1 MDQHSEILNKYKDH
15 FTRINEELDRGL
27 NSRVPL
33 IEDIGNHTLLGQG
46 KRLRPLLF
54 VLACRLCNY
63 QGEDIYRISTI
74 FEYIHASSLL
84 HDDVLDNA
92 DTRRKRP
99 SANHL
104 WGNHAAILE
113 GDFLFSKASTIAL
126 DSNSLPFLRR
136 VADTTMQMTEGQ
148 ILELTHANDWNTG
161 KDEYMEI
168 ITAKTAVL
176 MSAACACG
184 AILSQADAVVEQS
197 LARFGLQMGIAF
209 QLMDDVLDYTSSE
222 EMFGKPV
229 GKDIKEG
236 KTTLPL
242 IYTLARLGESE
253 RRRLENTFE
262 HHRATEKDYEEVIG
276 LVRTNG
282 ALDQIRDEAQVY
294 VDEAANS
301 LTSFPDSP
309 VKRNLLELNQYIV
322 DREY

>member
-1 MDQHSEILNKYKDH
+1 MDQNREILNKYKDH

-27 NSRVPL
+27 SSRVAL
-33 IEDIGNHTLLGQG
+33 IEDIANHTLLGQG

-63 QGEDIYRISTI
+63 HGEDAYRISTI
-74 FEYIHASSLL
+74 FEYVHASSLL

-92 DTRRKRP
+92 DTRRKKP

-104 WGNHAAILE
+104 WGNHAAVLE
-113 GDFLFSKASTIAL
+113 GDFLYSKASTIAVET
-126 DSNSLPFLRR
+126 DSLPFMRR
-136 VADTTMQMTEGQ
+136 VTDTTMQMTEGQ
-148 ILELTHANDWNTG
+148 ILELTYTDDWKIG
-161 KDEYMEI
+161 KKEYMEI

-176 MSAACACG
+176 ISAACACG
-184 AILSQADAVVEQS
+184 AILSQAGEEVEKS
-197 LARFGLQMGIAF
+197 LERFGRNVGIAF

-229 GKDIKEG
+229 GKDLKEG
-236 KTTLPL
+236 KITLPL
-242 IYTLARLGESE
+242 IYTLLKLEESE
-253 RRRLENTFE
+253 RKRFADLFKND
-262 HHRATEKDYEEVIG
+262 RATEHDYRNLTG

-294 VDEAANS
+294 VDEAAS
-301 LTSFPDSP
+301 CLTSFPDSP
-309 VKRNLLELNQYIV
+309 AKRNLLELNQYII

>member
-1 MDQHSEILNKYKDH
+1 MDQHTDILDNFKDY

-27 NSRVPL
+27 NSRVSL
-33 IEDIGNHTLLGQG
+33 VEDIGNHTLLGQG

-63 QGEDIYRISTI
+63 YGEEVYRISTI

-92 DTRRKRP
+92 DTRRKKP

-113 GDFLFSKASTIAL
+113 GDFLYSKASTIAL

-148 ILELTHANDWNTG
+148 ILELTHTNNWNTG
-161 KDEYMEI
+161 KEEYMEI

-176 MSAACACG
+176 MSAACTCG
-184 AILSQADAVVEQS
+184 AIISQAGEEVEQS
-197 LARFGLQMGIAF
+197 LAKFGLHMGIAF

-222 EMFGKPV
+222 EIFGKPV
-229 GKDIKEG
+229 GKDLKEG
-236 KTTLPL
+236 KITLPL
-242 IYTLARLGESE
+242 IYTLLKFEESE
-253 RRRLENTFE
+253 RKRFAELFKS
-262 HHRATEKDYEEVIG
+262 HQATEQDYRDLTG
-276 LVRTNG
+276 LVRSNG
-282 ALDQIRDEAQVY
+282 ALDQIRDEAQAY
-294 VDEAANS
+294 VNEAATC
-301 LTSFPDSP
+301 LKSFPDSL
-309 VKRNLLELNQYIV
+309 VKRNLLELNQYII